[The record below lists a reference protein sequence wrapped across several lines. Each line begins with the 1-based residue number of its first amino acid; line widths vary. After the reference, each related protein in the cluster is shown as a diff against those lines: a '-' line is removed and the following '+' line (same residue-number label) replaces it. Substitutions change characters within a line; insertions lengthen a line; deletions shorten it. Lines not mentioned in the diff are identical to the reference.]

1 MTMVRPSAKQQKLEK
16 KKSPPPRIDIFK
28 GWCKGCGIC
37 VAFCP
42 KKALAL
48 DETGAPYVKDPSL
61 CGRCGLCELRCPD
74 FAITIA
80 EQRDDE
86 AAGPPEGADG
96 RAEDAGGGAPAS
108 AASGGN
114 GQTSLPAPARRRRG
128 GAP

>member
-1 MTMVRPSAKQQKLEK
+1 MVERSARHKTPDKTK
-16 KKSPPPRIDIFK
+16 TPPPRIDIFK

-80 EQRDDE
+80 ENREDDDSC
-86 AAGPPEGADG
+86 APNGAQGSPQADG
-96 RAEDAGGGAPAS
+96 GGSSEGNGKGGAS
-108 AASGGN
+108 
-114 GQTSLPAPARRRRG
+114 
-128 GAP
+128 